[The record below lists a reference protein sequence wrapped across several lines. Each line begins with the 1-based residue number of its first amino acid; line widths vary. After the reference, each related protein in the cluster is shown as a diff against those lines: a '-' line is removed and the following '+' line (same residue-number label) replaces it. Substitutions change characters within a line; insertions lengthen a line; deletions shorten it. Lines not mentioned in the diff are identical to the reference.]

1 MRGLNIARRAKARA
15 REEGR
20 SSLPLQWVAE
30 REPRG
35 RGGHQLWYIS
45 APPPPPPRSSSS
57 SLLWSY
63 SRDPRMKDQDL
74 RTARRG
80 QKRAGNVQKRSA
92 ILLDLTR
99 RISTHLFSH
108 LTAVRKLQLQ
118 QRFSFALLLP
128 TLQHLHKKA
137 NSASTVFFHVK
148 QCRRLRSLS

>member
-15 REEGR
+15 REGGQ

-45 APPPPPPRSSSS
+45 APPPPRSSSS

-74 RTARRG
+74 RTVRRG

-99 RISTHLFSH
+99 RISTHLS
-108 LTAVRKLQLQ
+108 R
-118 QRFSFALLLP
+118 
-128 TLQHLHKKA
+128 TLQPYRNCSC
-137 NSASTVFFHVK
+137 NSAFPSLCYCLLCSTCTKK
-148 QCRRLRSLS
+148 QTPPPPSFST